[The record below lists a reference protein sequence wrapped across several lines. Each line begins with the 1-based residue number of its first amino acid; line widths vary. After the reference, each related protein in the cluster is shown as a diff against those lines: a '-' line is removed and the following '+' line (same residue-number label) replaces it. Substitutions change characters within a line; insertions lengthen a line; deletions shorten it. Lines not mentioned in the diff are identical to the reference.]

1 MVFVAIV
8 TYIALYK
15 KMAPKKDEFG
25 IEKEHIS
32 GGQLLEGRSN
42 QNIQSNC
49 IMYVTPL

>member
-8 TYIALYK
+8 TYIALYE

-32 GGQLLEGRSN
+32 GGQLLERRTN
-42 QNIQSNC
+42 QNIQSNR